1 MPSIA
6 AHSST
11 FSSSPSYMPNMV
23 TELLTSSASNSID
36 HREKGG
42 DVPDGHMHDMDD
54 VDLDDLEGTKTD
66 HGEDSF

>member
-1 MPSIA
+1 
-6 AHSST
+6 
-11 FSSSPSYMPNMV
+11 MV

-54 VDLDDLEGTKTD
+54 ANLDKDRSWRGLFLKNLTLGGLNFLVLLEYILGIV
-66 HGEDSF
+66 ER

>member
-1 MPSIA
+1 
-6 AHSST
+6 
-11 FSSSPSYMPNMV
+11 MPNMV